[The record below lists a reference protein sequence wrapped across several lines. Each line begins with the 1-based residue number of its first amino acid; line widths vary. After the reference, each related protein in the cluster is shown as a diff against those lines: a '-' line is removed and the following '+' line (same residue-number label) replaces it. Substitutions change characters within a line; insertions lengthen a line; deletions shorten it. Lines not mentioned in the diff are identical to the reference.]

1 MNADMKDVLTPEQ
14 LVSRWHNEIT
24 LKTLANWRSMGKG
37 PKFFRPNGGK
47 RGKILYRLAEV
58 LRIEES
64 GKGHTGE

>member
-1 MNADMKDVLTPEQ
+1 MHAEMTDVLTPEQ
-14 LVSRWHNEIT
+14 LVARWHNHVT

-47 RGKILYRLAEV
+47 RGKILYSLTEV
-58 LRIEES
+58 IKVEDQ